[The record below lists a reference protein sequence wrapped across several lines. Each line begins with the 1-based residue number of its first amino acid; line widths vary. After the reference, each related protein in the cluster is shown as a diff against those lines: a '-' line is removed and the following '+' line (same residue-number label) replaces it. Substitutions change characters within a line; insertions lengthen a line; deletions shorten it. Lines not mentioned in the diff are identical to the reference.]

1 MAKKSRRSLTQVQ
14 QRIAELTTQ
23 REAAVR
29 RGLAVDIEMGLLVDR
44 YIQGCPYRPEIDS
57 LLAFSLQTDVPVEEL
72 RACLEMFRTTPHPYG
87 YAWRQD

>member
-1 MAKKSRRSLTQVQ
+1 MKRKRTL
-14 QRIAELTTQ
+14 AELHKRMAEVTAQ

-29 RGLAVDIEMGLLVDR
+29 RGLAVDIEMGLLVSR
-44 YIQGCPYRPEIDS
+44 YIAGCQDLSEEQS

-72 RACLEMFRTTPHPYG
+72 RACLEMFRKTPHPYG